1 MAGFGRSVL
10 ASAEDLHADR
20 AALSATVFLI
30 VYSLTDNLDVA
41 IGLAVVVSIAQ
52 VTIGKVRGQRVEP
65 MQWLVLGLVLAL
77 GIATLISKESRF
89 FMISFGLIG
98 AKFVAFFKY
107 GLMRWPAMKKLC
119 AAASQTV

>member
-20 AALSATVFLI
+20 AALSAIVFLI
-30 VYSLTDNLDVA
+30 VYSLIDNLDVA

-52 VTIGKVRGQRVEP
+52 VTIGKVRGQCVEP

-89 FMISFGLIG
+89 IMISFGLIG
-98 AKFVAFFKY
+98 AKFVAFFKS
-107 GLMRWPAMKKLC
+107 GLMRWPVTKKLC